1 MKTEIEF
8 MNRNGERKFYTGKTM
23 KASIDFVTAQ
33 MREGNT
39 KVASIVNNEGK
50 GWLMENKDGRITKD
64 RIWFSVRFPN

>member
-8 MNRNGERKFYTGKTM
+8 MNRNGEKKIYIGKTM

-33 MREGNT
+33 MHEGNT

-50 GWLMENKDGRITKD
+50 GWFMEYKDGKITKD
-64 RIWFSVRFPN
+64 RIWFSVRIPN